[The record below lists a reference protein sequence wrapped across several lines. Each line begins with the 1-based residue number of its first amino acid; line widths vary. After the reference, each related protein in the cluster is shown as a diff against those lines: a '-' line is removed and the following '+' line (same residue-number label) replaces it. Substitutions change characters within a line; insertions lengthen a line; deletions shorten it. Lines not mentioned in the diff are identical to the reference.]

1 MIKNTIAPIP
11 LEDLK
16 SYFEDKSITFIIDY
30 NNSTLKGEKLL
41 TYLSN
46 LDVPCDV
53 NFKDVEHREVVEFIV
68 DYMQTRMLVKLPSL
82 ELTVLQILLANINEN
97 QGALYKNKLLSFNEA
112 KDFIQEY
119 VEIVEK
125 WMVAITSGSIYN
137 LHCINDEG
145 VKKSV
150 EGFEK
155 VDDDQFCGINYV
167 NLYKYHD
174 LYEIFPH
181 VPVNERKFLTKQFE
195 QPMFKGDPMYNY
207 WFVPGNTVALIS
219 DAVAEGLWDS
229 NKYKQL
235 KEESLENVSTI
246 W

>member
-11 LEDLK
+11 IEDLK
-16 SYFEDKSITFIIDY
+16 TYFEDKSTTFNVDY
-30 NNSTLKGEKLL
+30 NKSTLKGEKLL

-46 LDVPCDV
+46 LDVPCDIS
-53 NFKDVEHREVVEFIV
+53 FKDTEQQEVVDFIV
-68 DYMQTRMLVKLPSL
+68 SYMQTRMLVKLQSL

-112 KDFIQEY
+112 KDFIEANS
-119 VEIVEK
+119 ELIER
-125 WMVAITSGSIYN
+125 WMIALTSGSIYN
-137 LHCINDEG
+137 LNCLNDDNI
-145 VKKSV
+145 KKSI

-167 NLYKYHD
+167 NLYKYND

-181 VPVNERKFLTKQFE
+181 VPLKDRKFLTKQFE
-195 QPMFKGDPMYNY
+195 QPMFKGDPLYNY

-246 W
+246 